1 MFELRTLGIVQ
12 IRGSDGRPVEALQG
26 RSRRLALLA
35 YLAIDRPVG
44 LKRRDTV
51 VTLFWPDAAPERGR
65 GALRQALQTLADAL
79 GPRVLV
85 GRGSDSVGCNA
96 EELWCDARA
105 LERASEAG
113 RHAEVLRLF
122 GGDFLPG
129 FFVSGAPEF
138 EAWVDD
144 HRLRLRKLAARAAG
158 ILAEE
163 AEGDE
168 ALDAAVG
175 WAERA
180 VELAPDDENLLLRQL
195 QLLDRLGRPARGLE
209 AYAEFRDRVRRQ
221 LGVEPSAAVT
231 AAAEALRRTSPA
243 VVIPTRPVASRSS
256 GATRSVAVLPLLNLS
271 GDGEFEY
278 FTDGLTEEL
287 IAELSMLP
295 DILVA
300 ARTSSFAFRARNDD
314 VRVIGRRLGVNTIVE
329 GSIRRVDS
337 MLRITLQAIDAAT
350 GFHRWSDSVDFPLA
364 EALRMP
370 QALVGRIAPAL
381 HGSLLGT
388 SQPRAP
394 LQTDNRE
401 AFLAFLRGR
410 YHLYRRSPADLVQSV
425 ELFERAR
432 ALDPGYAA
440 AHGGL
445 ALALATLPVYAGTPT
460 ETVLPRALEV
470 AQQGLESDPE
480 LATAHLARSLALAMY
495 RWDWE
500 GAEASAVRALQG
512 QPPDPIHR
520 STYALYVLAGSG
532 RFEQA
537 LLEAERAR
545 DADPLSLPANAYVGY
560 VAYLARRYELADQMC
575 RTTLELDPRFPLGLW
590 IQEMVL
596 EQLGQSERAVEVAR
610 RLVADHPDSALF
622 RAHLARAMAVAGDP
636 EAREELDRL
645 VQGLPADHPVW
656 YWIAGIHGALGDVE
670 EGVRDLEHALEIRS
684 NFLVFAAVHPTLDP
698 VRAHPRFAG
707 ILQRLGRPVTMR

>member
-44 LKRRDTV
+44 LKRRDTLV
-51 VTLFWPDAAPERGR
+51 ALFWPDASPERGR
-65 GALRQALQTLADAL
+65 GALRQALQTLADTL
-79 GPRVLV
+79 GPQVLL

-96 EELWCDARA
+96 AEVWCDARV

-129 FFVSGAPEF
+129 FSVSGAPEF

-144 HRLRLRKLAARAAG
+144 HRLRLRALAARAAA

-163 AEGDE
+163 AEADDE
-168 ALDAAVG
+168 VDGAVG

-180 VELAPDDENLLLRQL
+180 VELAPDDESALLRLL
-195 QLLDRLGRPARGLE
+195 QLLYRLGRPLHGLE
-209 AYAEFRDRVRRQ
+209 AYASFRERARRE
-221 LGVEPSAAVT
+221 LGVEPSAAVK
-231 AAAEALRRTSPA
+231 AAAAALLQTGSA
-243 VVIPTRPVASRSS
+243 VVIPMQRVPPQASDV
-256 GATRSVAVLPLLNLS
+256 TRSVAVLPLLNLS
-271 GDGEFEY
+271 GDAEFEY

-287 IAELSMLP
+287 IAELSVLP

-337 MLRITLQAIDAAT
+337 LLRVTLQVIDAGT

-370 QALVGRIAPAL
+370 QALVRRLAPAI
-381 HGSLLGT
+381 HGSLLG
-388 SQPRAP
+388 SGQPRAP

-410 YHLYRRSPADLVQSV
+410 YHLYRRSPADLLQSV

-432 ALDPGYAA
+432 ALDHEYAA

-470 AQQGLESDPE
+470 AQVGLDSDPE
-480 LATAHLARSLALAMY
+480 LATAHLARALALAMY

-500 GAEASAVRALQG
+500 GAEASAVRALEG

-520 STYALYVLAGSG
+520 STYALYVLAASG

-596 EQLGQSERAVEVAR
+596 EHGQPDRAVEVAR
-610 RLVADHPDSALF
+610 RLVADHPDSPLF
-622 RAHLARAMAVAGDP
+622 RAHLARAMSVAGDP
-636 EAREELDRL
+636 EAREELRRL
-645 VQGLPADHPVW
+645 VQNLSADHPVW
-656 YWIAGIHGALGDVE
+656 YWIAGVHGALGDVE
-670 EGVRDLEHALEIRS
+670 GGVQALEHALAIRS
-684 NFLVFAAVHPTLDP
+684 NFLVFTAVHPTLDP
-698 VRAHPRFAG
+698 LRAHPRFAG
-707 ILQRLGRPVTMR
+707 ILQQLGRPVTTR